1 MVAVATLKKDGMF
14 FVLGLFAGIFV
25 FGETID
31 NWLSD
36 FWNSSYMARFTL
48 PELFGLPTGLVVV
61 GIIVMAVILF
71 WLAEKVEVWMGG
83 ASPKK
88 EQRVYKLVGAGA
100 LILIA
105 LMVAFIGQPTSADK
119 WQQMA
124 AEKQPALD
132 NREVFI
138 HPAELLEYVY
148 NDRVDVVMLD
158 MRAERDYNL
167 FHVEDAWLV
176 SQDDLPE
183 LAHTLLEKP
192 VNTLFVTMSNDEAAA
207 IEAWKT
213 LAAESVPNVYNL
225 EGGVNNWLNT
235 FNV

>member
-1 MVAVATLKKDGMF
+1 MF
-14 FVLGLFAGIFV
+14 
-25 FGETID
+25 
-31 NWLSD
+31 
-36 FWNSSYMARFTL
+36 
-48 PELFGLPTGLVVV
+48 
-61 GIIVMAVILF
+61 
-71 WLAEKVEVWMGG
+71 
-83 ASPKK
+83 
-88 EQRVYKLVGAGA
+88 
-100 LILIA
+100 
-105 LMVAFIGQPTSADK
+105 
-119 WQQMA
+119 
-124 AEKQPALD
+124 
-132 NREVFI
+132 
-138 HPAELLEYVY
+138 